1 MKQELPNY
9 QTKIIRSFGR
19 IKSRKLSTNK
29 KNLLDNLLPKI
40 LLNKNSYHEI
50 NNLSQLN
57 LEKNILEI
65 GFGFGDF
72 LFNLAKNN
80 QDKKIYGFE
89 PHLNGVVNL
98 LAMLEHEN
106 LNNIMISCED
116 IRFEITNFSDNFF
129 DEIYILFPDPW
140 PKFKHFKRR
149 LITSDFLENSLANKI
164 KKAGKIIIATDHDDY
179 KTWILSVILSSQK
192 FYWNA
197 ENKSDWQKF
206 PDNWIKT
213 KYQKKAILEGR
224 IPVIFELTK
233 I

>member
-9 QTKIIRSFGR
+9 QNNIIRSFGR
-19 IKSRKLSTNK
+19 IKSRKLSINK
-29 KNLLDNLLPKI
+29 KKLLEEFLPKI
-40 LLNKNSYHEI
+40 LLDKNFYPEINKHKNSQ
-50 NNLSQLN
+50 N
-57 LEKNILEI
+57 NILEI
-65 GFGFGDF
+65 GYGFGDF

-80 QDKKIYGFE
+80 QQKKIYGFE

-116 IRFEITNFSDNFF
+116 IRLEIANFNDEFF

-140 PKFKHFKRR
+140 PKAKHYKRR
-149 LITSDFLENSLANKI
+149 LITSDFLENILASKI
-164 KKAGKIIIATDHDDY
+164 KKSGKITIATDHDDY
-179 KTWILSVILSSQK
+179 KTWILSVILSSKK
-192 FYWNA
+192 FHWNA